1 MNTKQTL
8 RLAVTLMMTIASFSN
23 ATAQTAQV
31 DSAVVVPEVQAVQV
45 VFIDFAAYA
54 EAKSN
59 AIEWSTILE
68 ANLDKFIIQRSI
80 NGEPFATV
88 GEVKGRGRH
97 GSVTQYYTFSDIHPA
112 NGKNVYR
119 LLMVDIHGNAKVS
132 ETKTVSWNSNVELNS
147 NFHTYPNP
155 ARPGDQIQINIKE
168 KSQYLVQFFGLG
180 GKQVVAMKVNGGGS
194 SAFSVNIPSML
205 GKGFYVIRLTRLD
218 NNQSSQQKIMVL

>member
-1 MNTKQTL
+1 MNTKQKLSLAAAFIMTL
-8 RLAVTLMMTIASFSN
+8 ASFSN
-23 ATAQTAQV
+23 ASAQTTQV

-45 VFIDFAAYA
+45 VFVELTAYA

-59 AIEWSTILE
+59 TIEWSTILE

-80 NGEPFATV
+80 NGEPFANV
-88 GEVKGRGRH
+88 GEIKGRGRH
-97 GSVTQYYTFSDIHPA
+97 GSVTQYYTYSDVNPA
-112 NGKNVYR
+112 KGKNVYR
-119 LLMVDIHGNAKVS
+119 LLMVDIHGNAKIS
-132 ETKTVSWNSNVELNS
+132 ETKAVSWNSNIELNS

-180 GKQVVAMKVNGGGS
+180 GKQVAAMKVNGGGS
-194 SAFSVNIPSML
+194 SAFSVNVPSML